1 MGAGVWELRQPKMQ
15 LLIAVL
21 KKNYEGIGKL
31 ENFGGAKISRH
42 SLKDYG
48 KDLGESPSQL
58 IYQFA
63 LLFQPR
69 KQSLF

>member
-1 MGAGVWELRQPKMQ
+1 MGAGVWELWQPKMQ
-15 LLIAVL
+15 LLIAVFL
-21 KKNYEGIGKL
+21 KNYEGIGKL
-31 ENFGGAKISRH
+31 ENFWEAKISRH
-42 SLKDYG
+42 SLNSHG

-58 IYQFA
+58 IYQFV